1 MALIHILWWFSTIV
15 KPIEEVGA
23 LVYFLPPYSPDF
35 NPIEELFSK
44 VKTTLKSLELQQ
56 ETQYTQ
62 RFDLETL
69 LLASFTSI
77 TDEDCNAWIMDSAIY
92 M

>member
-35 NPIEELFSK
+35 NPIEELFFESENHAQIFK
-44 VKTTLKSLELQQ
+44 ATTGDTIHTEV
-56 ETQYTQ
+56 
-62 RFDLETL
+62 
-69 LLASFTSI
+69 
-77 TDEDCNAWIMDSAIY
+77 
-92 M
+92 